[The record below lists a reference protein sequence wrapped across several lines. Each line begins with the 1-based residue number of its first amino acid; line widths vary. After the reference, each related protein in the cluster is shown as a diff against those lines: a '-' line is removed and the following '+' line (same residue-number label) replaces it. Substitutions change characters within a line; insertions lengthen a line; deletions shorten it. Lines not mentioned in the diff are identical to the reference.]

1 MELFVF
7 LYLVT
12 VVTGEGPV
20 ISVVQRTGATTT
32 LSCVL
37 PNATSGICYILTLS
51 KAPLLFLIVFGNIA
65 IYNPPWSSRSKSF
78 QLLGPRKIKE
88 S

>member
-51 KAPLLFLIVFGNIA
+51 
-65 IYNPPWSSRSKSF
+65 
-78 QLLGPRKIKE
+78 
-88 S
+88 